1 MVGFFTGF
9 KLNKQLLEIK
19 VEIQQILDLM
29 VKNLGSVKYVFLA
42 FILLHILLGAMITP
56 LFSSDFERNI
66 FYGEAFWEHGFQVYD
81 LTPLEIDPNYS
92 IGDPTS
98 GMLAYE
104 NTTYDYPTIQLLFWA
119 GMVLLP
125 FPQIT
130 IKWVLSFFD
139 ILNCVMLFILLK
151 RHSHEDGK
159 NYQMKDFEKIFLL
172 GYMLFSIPFSAIEG
186 QSTSITIFFLFLPL
200 VLYTYKQQASYITIG
215 LGFHWKFVSFLVL
228 PYILFRDYKYW
239 KKTITGIAVLI
250 GTIILLSFP
259 LIWSNFI
266 LAFFGF
272 FGNLSSYSGQ
282 TPSNPLLLTELY
294 LSSIISSGILLLGI
308 FLWLKP
314 ISEEKTISFDI
325 QGIIQRAYW
334 LPLLLLLSFLK
345 IYPTAFPW
353 YWLWFY
359 PLLAILPEKE
369 RRIFTLLFAVTFA
382 IGIIDFIDMTVGFET
397 FIGYIT

>member
-1 MVGFFTGF
+1 M
-9 KLNKQLLEIK
+9 KKKLLEIK

-29 VKNLGSVKYVFLA
+29 VKNLGSLKYVFLA
-42 FILLHILLGAMITP
+42 FIILHIVLGAIVTP

-98 GMLAYE
+98 GILAYE

-139 ILNCVMLFILLK
+139 VLNCVMLFMLLK
-151 RHSHEDGK
+151 RYSPEDGENK
-159 NYQMKDFEKIFLL
+159 EMKEFEKIFLL
-172 GYMLFSIPFSAIEG
+172 GYLLFAIPFSAIEG

-200 VLYTYKQQASYITIG
+200 VLYTYKQQASYLAIG
-215 LGFHWKFVSFLVL
+215 LGFHWKYVSFLVL
-228 PYILFRDYKYW
+228 PYIVFRDYKYW
-239 KKTITGIAVLI
+239 KKMVTGIAVLI
-250 GTIILLSFP
+250 CTIILLSFP
-259 LIWSNFI
+259 LFWSNFI
-266 LAFFGF
+266 LAFFGA
-272 FGNLSSYSGQ
+272 FGNLKVYSGQ
-282 TPSNPLLLTELY
+282 IPSNPLLLSEFY

-314 ISEEKTISFDI
+314 ISDNKKISFDV

-334 LPLLLLLSFLK
+334 LPLLILLSFLK
-345 IYPTAFPW
+345 IYSTAFPW

-369 RRIFTLLFAVTFA
+369 RRIFTLLFIVTFA
-382 IGIIDFIDMTVGFET
+382 IGTIDFIDMTVGFDT
-397 FIGYIT
+397 FIGYVT

>member
-1 MVGFFTGF
+1 M
-9 KLNKQLLEIK
+9 NKKLLEIK
-19 VEIQQILDLM
+19 AEILQILDLM

-42 FILLHILLGAMITP
+42 VIILHILLGAFISP

-98 GMLAYE
+98 GILAYE

-139 ILNCVMLFILLK
+139 VLNCIMLFLLLK
-151 RHSHEDGK
+151 RYSPEESS
-159 NYQMKDFEKIFLL
+159 NSQMKDFEKIFLI
-172 GYMLFSIPFSAIEG
+172 GYLLFSIPFSAIEG

-200 VLYTYKQQASYITIG
+200 VLYNYKQYASYLTIG
-215 LGFHWKFVSFLVL
+215 LGFHWKYVSFLIL
-228 PYILFRDYKYW
+228 PYILCRDYKHW
-239 KKTITGIAVLI
+239 KKAIIGIAVLI
-250 GTIILLSFP
+250 STIVLFSFP

-308 FLWLKP
+308 FFWLKP
-314 ISEEKTISFDI
+314 ISGESEISF
-325 QGIIQRAYW
+325 GIRGLIQRGYW
-334 LPLLLLLSFLK
+334 LPLLMLLSFLK
-345 IYPTAFPW
+345 IYATAFPW

-369 RRIFTLLFAVTFA
+369 RRVFTLLFVVTFA
-382 IGIIDFIDMTVGFET
+382 IGIIDFIHMTVGFET